1 MGELILCSRPLAAF
15 PYFLEDAGI
24 NIYSLEELCYY
35 IEKNMYLL
43 DERMMDEALCGWL
56 ETELAMPKTAGML
69 REIKSRKGS
78 VAEFVSCLL
87 RQADYFTPQKQREIV
102 QRLQELAHTSEEERK
117 KLRADRYA
125 AEGRTLRAICEYHRL
140 LRDKEEPSSAFTG
153 SIWHNLGCAYAAL
166 FWFSRAADCFGRAY
180 ECSGNRESVK
190 QCLFACFCAEDETLE
205 KKAAEAFG
213 MQTEELLAVKR
224 DFLEIKRAQREQQET
239 ECGDMTSYKAVE
251 EVLTEWKNAYRKNC
265 SV

>member
-1 MGELILCSRPLAAF
+1 MGELILCSRPLAKF
-15 PYFLEDAGI
+15 PYHLENLGI

-43 DERMMDEALCGWL
+43 DERIMDEALCGWL

-69 REIKSRKGS
+69 REIINRKGS
-78 VAEFVSCLL
+78 IAEFVSCLL
-87 RQADYFTPQKQREIV
+87 RQADYFAPQKQRELV
-102 QRLQELAHTSEEERK
+102 RRLQELAHTSGEERK

-125 AEGRTLRAICEYHRL
+125 AEGYALRAICEYRRL
-140 LRDKEEPSSAFTG
+140 LREQEEPSSSFTG

-166 FWFSRAADCFGRAY
+166 FWFSKAAECFERAY

-190 QCLFACFCAEDETLE
+190 QCLFACFCAKDETLE
-205 KKAAEAFG
+205 KEAAEAFG
-213 MQTEELLAVKR
+213 MQPEELLAIKR
-224 DFLEIKRAQREQQET
+224 DFLEIKRARGGQQET
-239 ECGDMTSYKAVE
+239 ECAEAVE
-251 EVLTEWKNAYRKNC
+251 EILTEWKNAYRKNC

>member
-15 PYFLEDAGI
+15 PYYLEDAGM
-24 NIYSLEELCYY
+24 NFYSLEELCYY

-43 DERMMDEALCGWL
+43 DERIMDEALCGWL

-69 REIKSRKGS
+69 REIINRKGS
-78 VAEFVSCLL
+78 IAEFVSCLL
-87 RQADYFTPQKQREIV
+87 RQADYFAPQKQRELV
-102 QRLQELAHTSEEERK
+102 RRLQELAHTSGEERK

-125 AEGRTLRAICEYHRL
+125 AEGYALRAICEYRRL
-140 LRDKEEPSSAFTG
+140 LREQEEPSSSFTG

-166 FWFSRAADCFGRAY
+166 FWFSKAAERFERAY

-190 QCLFACFCAEDETLE
+190 QCLFACFCAKDETLE
-205 KKAAEAFG
+205 KEAAEAFG
-213 MQTEELLAVKR
+213 MQPEELLAIKR
-224 DFLEIKRAQREQQET
+224 DFLEIKRARGGQQET
-239 ECGDMTSYKAVE
+239 ECAEAVE
-251 EVLTEWKNAYRKNC
+251 EILTEWKNAYRKNC

>member
-1 MGELILCSRPLAAF
+1 MNF
-15 PYFLEDAGI
+15 
-24 NIYSLEELCYY
+24 YSLEELCYY

-43 DERMMDEALCGWL
+43 DERIMDEALCGWL

-69 REIKSRKGS
+69 REIINRKGS
-78 VAEFVSCLL
+78 IAEFVSCLL
-87 RQADYFTPQKQREIV
+87 RQADYFAPQKQRELV
-102 QRLQELAHTSEEERK
+102 QRLQELAHTSGEERK

-125 AEGRTLRAICEYHRL
+125 AEGYALRAICEYRRL
-140 LRDKEEPSSAFTG
+140 LREQEEPSSAFTG

-166 FWFSRAADCFGRAY
+166 FWFSKAAECFERAY

-190 QCLFACFCAEDETLE
+190 QCLFACFCAKDETLE
-205 KKAAEAFG
+205 KEAAEVFG
-213 MQTEELLAVKR
+213 MQPEELLAIKR
-224 DFLEIKRAQREQQET
+224 DFLEIKRARGEQPET
-239 ECGDMTSYKAVE
+239 ECAEAAE

>member
-15 PYFLEDAGI
+15 PYYLEDAGM
-24 NIYSLEELCYY
+24 NFYSLEELCYY

-43 DERMMDEALCGWL
+43 DERIMDEALCGWL

-69 REIKSRKGS
+69 REIINRKGRI
-78 VAEFVSCLL
+78 AEFVSCLL
-87 RQADYFTPQKQREIV
+87 RQADYFAPQKQRELV
-102 QRLQELAHTSEEERK
+102 RRLQELAHTSGEERK

-125 AEGRTLRAICEYHRL
+125 AEGYALRAICEYRRL
-140 LRDKEEPSSAFTG
+140 LREQEEPSSSFTG

-166 FWFSRAADCFGRAY
+166 FWFSKAAECFERAY

-190 QCLFACFCAEDETLE
+190 QCLFACFCAKDETLE
-205 KKAAEAFG
+205 KEAAEAFG
-213 MQTEELLAVKR
+213 MQPEELIAIKR
-224 DFLEIKRAQREQQET
+224 DFLEIKRAWGEQPET
-239 ECGDMTSYKAVE
+239 ECAEAVE